1 MLCRGDPILFH
12 TCYTP
17 AGTWVGMFVGRPWDL
32 GDFNES
38 CSQWRAWFCS
48 FTAEPLAYSDGS
60 LISALTAELAVR
72 GALSVSS
79 QRQPLPAPTHECSL
93 KCRERH
99 IGVPLAQGPGVGV
112 WEAPGRHGVGADL

>member
-38 CSQWRAWFCS
+38 CSQWMAWFCS
-48 FTAEPLAYSDGS
+48 FTTEPLAYSDGS
-60 LISALTAELAVR
+60 LISALTDELAVR
-72 GALSVSS
+72 GSAVG
-79 QRQPLPAPTHECSL
+79 QQP
-93 KCRERH
+93 
-99 IGVPLAQGPGVGV
+99 
-112 WEAPGRHGVGADL
+112 EAASARSHTRVLT